1 MPRLE
6 HGTVLCITTHPLP
19 TATAAWLEQVD
30 KSGEVYTLSIL
41 ELLGEGA
48 FSQVYR
54 LGQTSL
60 ALLENG
66 EYAVKV
72 IQKTTTSQLG
82 ATPPTTILQQQQEQ
96 QTQQTQHNNRRETT
110 TTTTTQ
116 QLQQQEQQQQEA
128 TSAAVREAEILR
140 LVSGCKNV
148 MAIYGLFHASDAELL
163 VMELCECSLSDQLTL
178 TGPFNELEAASLMTA
193 VFAALAYIHERG
205 VVHRDVKASNILISA
220 QDGRALLSD
229 FGLAVQLEQTHIHWR
244 CGTPGWIAP
253 EIIKNN
259 KSKRNNNVI
268 GSSKVDVFAA
278 GVLLY
283 FMLTASMLFKGKTWM
298 QQTLDFQPDF
308 GEEGELAGKSRECVN
323 LIRQLIEKDP
333 DRRPP
338 AEEAARHVW
347 FKIASL
353 GADIVRKVSSGQKV
367 CFTASGDK
375 EGSGPALGQQP
386 GGTATTRTP
395 TITTRTT
402 TPVTTPKLGRQQRS
416 RSFSTPGWISRVI
429 SAARQRLPS
438 RKKKGSRVS
447 SIDFTTL
454 GMSAPPAA

>member
-1 MPRLE
+1 
-6 HGTVLCITTHPLP
+6 
-19 TATAAWLEQVD
+19 
-30 KSGEVYTLSIL
+30 
-41 ELLGEGA
+41 
-48 FSQVYR
+48 
-54 LGQTSL
+54 
-60 ALLENG
+60 
-66 EYAVKV
+66 
-72 IQKTTTSQLG
+72 
-82 ATPPTTILQQQQEQ
+82 
-96 QTQQTQHNNRRETT
+96 
-110 TTTTTQ
+110 
-116 QLQQQEQQQQEA
+116 
-128 TSAAVREAEILR
+128 
-140 LVSGCKNV
+140 
-148 MAIYGLFHASDAELL
+148 
-163 VMELCECSLSDQLTL
+163 
-178 TGPFNELEAASLMTA
+178 

-283 FMLTASMLFKGKTWM
+283 FMLTASMLFKGKSWM

-347 FKIASL
+347 IKIASL

-367 CFTASGDK
+367 CFTASGEK

-429 SAARQRLPS
+429 SAARQRWPS

-447 SIDFTTL
+447 SIEFTTL